1 MTRDDGFTA
10 VEWSFGIGLIV
21 LPLLMVVTT
30 LAPWFERGSMAR
42 VMATETA
49 RQVVLSDNWTDG
61 AARGEAMAAQI
72 AANHG
77 FGPGDWNCGSDC
89 LSMTMVSVDALGNPA
104 LDLGRGYE
112 VTVTVNVPLPAISI
126 PFVGDVL
133 AISWPTS
140 HTERVDDF
148 RSFP

>member
-1 MTRDDGFTA
+1 MRDDGFTA
-10 VEWSFGIGLIV
+10 VEWSLGIGLIV

-30 LAPWFERGSMAR
+30 LAPWFERGSMGR

-49 RQVVLSDNWTDG
+49 RQIVLSDNWADG

-77 FGPGDWNCGSDC
+77 FGSADWNCGPDC
-89 LSMTMVSVDALGNPA
+89 LSMTVLSVDSAGTPA
-104 LDLGRGYE
+104 LLLGRGYE

-126 PFVGDVL
+126 PFIGDVL
-133 AISWPTS
+133 SISWPTS